1 MSHHFI
7 QALSIPSLTPVIDVE
22 AIMPEV
28 EAHMDRL
35 ALSGHVDLTGSMAKG
50 QLSTKGKRV
59 RARLSLHAC
68 SSFRVPVEHAI
79 MWASAIELLHN
90 ATLIHDDIQDGDT
103 VRRGQPTIW
112 AKHGV
117 AQAINAGDFMLMLPY
132 LALRDMPA
140 IKQGA
145 LAMLIAEYA
154 TKTVRGQV
162 NELSLKDGG
171 RYSTREFLAACAGKT
186 GALLS
191 LPVVGAAV
199 LGGHP
204 LDRAALFGEPFE
216 KLGILFQLQD
226 DVVDLFGDKGRGVL
240 GCDIYEGKVSALL
253 IELLELA
260 PEYRKAALKIINRP
274 REETTAE
281 DVLFLKDLYERT
293 GALRAVLDR
302 ISELESRVLSCA
314 LIRSEPALFDVA
326 TRLVH
331 LALAPIAHLL
341 DPTE

>member
-1 MSHHFI
+1 MSHHFLH
-7 QALSIPSLTPVIDVE
+7 ALSAPSESHTFDVE
-22 AIMPEV
+22 AVMPEV

-68 SSFRVPVEHAI
+68 LSFRVPAPHAI

-103 VRRGQPTIW
+103 VRRGQPTVW
-112 AKHGV
+112 AKHGI

-132 LALRDMPA
+132 LALREMPA
-140 IKQGA
+140 VKQGP
-145 LAMLIAEYA
+145 LSMLIAEYA
-154 TKTVRGQV
+154 TRTVRGQV
-162 NELSLKDGG
+162 NELSLKDVG
-171 RYSTREFLAACAGKT
+171 RYSTREYLAACAGKT

-199 LGGHP
+199 LGGHS
-204 LDRAALFGEPFE
+204 LEQAALFGEPFE

-253 IELLELA
+253 VELLELA
-260 PEYRKAALKIINRP
+260 PEYRSIALEIINKP
-274 REETTAE
+274 REETTSE
-281 DVLFLKDLYERT
+281 DVLLLRDLYQRT
-293 GALRAVLDR
+293 GALRAVLER
-302 ISELESRVLSCA
+302 ITELESRVLSCA
-314 LIRSEPALFDVA
+314 LIRSEPGLFDVA
-326 TRLVH
+326 TRLVS

-341 DPTE
+341 DPAE